1 MHFATPSYRTVKN
14 RAVAAEE
21 PGILICE
28 RQRLRKPNRLPS
40 DIKPESFATALI
52 GVVALDRA
60 GKHAFELTAAEVR
73 ETVAKIDPN
82 NPVRG
87 LLLRTARRRLVRCR
101 NGPGR
106 GLVQAAGDL
115 APAGGGGGQKAD
127 QQGSGVDHAGV
138 SPALRSTAYSRSGF
152 GAAGIEL
159 SLRSGWFALTSLIFL
174 PLLRRLRRGADA
186 DLFDVAALPAL
197 VAPMFGLP
205 AVDIL
210 GDARVHNPVAKL
222 VVVLVRSPA
231 GRHGCP
237 TSTPWSI

>member
-52 GVVALDRA
+52 GVVALDKA

-87 LLLRTARRRLVRCR
+87 LLLRTARRLAGTGSRA
-101 NGPGR
+101 GT
-106 GLVQAAGDL
+106 AGDL
-115 APAGGGGGQKAD
+115 VPAGGGGGQKAD

-138 SPALRSTAYSRSGF
+138 SSYFNSLVNLIQCLANCTKSSAARLAWSPGSGRGPLDIPVHDRHGNSF
-152 GAAGIEL
+152 
-159 SLRSGWFALTSLIFL
+159 SGTLIF
-174 PLLRRLRRGADA
+174 
-186 DLFDVAALPAL
+186 V
-197 VAPMFGLP
+197 
-205 AVDIL
+205 
-210 GDARVHNPVAKL
+210 
-222 VVVLVRSPA
+222 
-231 GRHGCP
+231 
-237 TSTPWSI
+237 TSTIP

>member
-52 GVVALDRA
+52 GVVALDKA

-115 APAGGGGGQKAD
+115 VPAGGGGGQKAD

-138 SPALRSTAYSRSGF
+138 SSYFNSLVNLIQCLANCTKSSAARLAWSPGSGRGPLDIPVHDRHGNSF
-152 GAAGIEL
+152 
-159 SLRSGWFALTSLIFL
+159 SGTLIF
-174 PLLRRLRRGADA
+174 
-186 DLFDVAALPAL
+186 V
-197 VAPMFGLP
+197 
-205 AVDIL
+205 
-210 GDARVHNPVAKL
+210 
-222 VVVLVRSPA
+222 
-231 GRHGCP
+231 
-237 TSTPWSI
+237 TSTIP

>member
-52 GVVALDRA
+52 GVVALDKA

-87 LLLRTARRRLVRCR
+87 LLLRTARRRLV
-101 NGPGR
+101 
-106 GLVQAAGDL
+106 AAGDL
-115 APAGGGGGQKAD
+115 VPAGGGGGQKAD

-138 SPALRSTAYSRSGF
+138 SSYFNSLVNLIQRLANCTKTSAARLAWNPGSGRGPLDIPVHDRHGNSF
-152 GAAGIEL
+152 
-159 SLRSGWFALTSLIFL
+159 SGTLIF
-174 PLLRRLRRGADA
+174 
-186 DLFDVAALPAL
+186 V
-197 VAPMFGLP
+197 
-205 AVDIL
+205 
-210 GDARVHNPVAKL
+210 
-222 VVVLVRSPA
+222 
-231 GRHGCP
+231 
-237 TSTPWSI
+237 TSTIP

>member
-52 GVVALDRA
+52 GVVALDKA

-87 LLLRTARRRLVRCR
+87 LLLRTARRRLV
-101 NGPGR
+101 
-106 GLVQAAGDL
+106 AAGDL
-115 APAGGGGGQKAD
+115 VPAGGGGGQKAD

-186 DLFDVAALPAL
+186 GLFDVAALPAL

-231 GRHGCP
+231 GRHGRP